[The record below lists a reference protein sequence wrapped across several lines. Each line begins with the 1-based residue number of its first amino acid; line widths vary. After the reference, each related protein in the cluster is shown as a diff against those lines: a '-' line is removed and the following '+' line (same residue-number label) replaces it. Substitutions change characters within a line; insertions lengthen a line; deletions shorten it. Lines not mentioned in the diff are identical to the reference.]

1 MALIWLVRL
10 YQRLAPRRLRKSCRF
25 HPTCSEYMI
34 LAVKKYGVV
43 RGFFK
48 GVNRI
53 GRCSTPNGGVD
64 YP

>member
-1 MALIWLVRL
+1 
-10 YQRLAPRRLRKSCRF
+10 
-25 HPTCSEYMI
+25 MI